1 MARRLRRLDA
11 RAETSFRAWQA
22 RGARVGARP
31 AAKQAQGRSPFRSAV
46 LSVIGITWILNEALD
61 VTVPWYV
68 AVLATVVVYASL
80 PVTSRRTR

>member
-1 MARRLRRLDA
+1 M
-11 RAETSFRAWQA
+11 
-22 RGARVGARP
+22 
-31 AAKQAQGRSPFRSAV
+31 